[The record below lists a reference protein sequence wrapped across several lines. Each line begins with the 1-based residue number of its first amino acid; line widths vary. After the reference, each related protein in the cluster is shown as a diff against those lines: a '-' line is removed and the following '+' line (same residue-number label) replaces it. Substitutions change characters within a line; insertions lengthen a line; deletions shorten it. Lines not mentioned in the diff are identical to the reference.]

1 MIKDKNG
8 RYIQKYS
15 VVKDIYGDFWTIVK
29 NEVITGSGTIKCQN
43 GCRFIYWQPEL
54 LEVV

>member
-8 RYIQKYS
+8 RYIQQYS
-15 VVKDIYGDFWTIVK
+15 VVKDIYGDFWTIV
-29 NEVITGSGTIKCQN
+29 EVEVSQYGSIKCQN
-43 GCRFIYWQPEL
+43 GCSFIYWEPET